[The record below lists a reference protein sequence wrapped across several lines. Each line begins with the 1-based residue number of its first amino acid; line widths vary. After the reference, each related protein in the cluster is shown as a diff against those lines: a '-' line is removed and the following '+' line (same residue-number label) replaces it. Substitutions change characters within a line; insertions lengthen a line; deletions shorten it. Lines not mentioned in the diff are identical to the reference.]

1 MAERYT
7 ATQVAQA
14 LAETKG
20 MVYLAAKR
28 LGCSHTTVYN
38 YIEKYA
44 TVKDAW
50 DSANGEMGDITELK
64 LYQAVQ
70 DGQPWAV
77 AFYLKTKGKG
87 RGYTERME
95 VLLEERLKQ
104 ELGDALNQLERSLP
118 AEEYQRVLAI
128 LAGK

>member
-7 ATQVAQA
+7 ATQVANA
-14 LAETKG
+14 LMETKG

-38 YIEKYA
+38 YIEKHA
-44 TVKDAW
+44 SVKDAW
-50 DSANGEMGDITELK
+50 DSANGEMGDVAELK

-77 AFYLKTKGKG
+77 AFYLKTKGKS
-87 RGYTERME
+87 RGYTER
-95 VLLEERLKQ
+95 Q
-104 ELGDALNQLERSLP
+104 EITGADGGSIP
-118 AEEYQRVLAI
+118 IAI
-128 LAGK
+128 VKMNLDEI

>member
-77 AFYLKTKGKG
+77 AFYLKTKGKS

-95 VLLEERLKQ
+95 VMLEERLKQ
-104 ELGDALNQLERSLP
+104 ELSDALNQLERSLP